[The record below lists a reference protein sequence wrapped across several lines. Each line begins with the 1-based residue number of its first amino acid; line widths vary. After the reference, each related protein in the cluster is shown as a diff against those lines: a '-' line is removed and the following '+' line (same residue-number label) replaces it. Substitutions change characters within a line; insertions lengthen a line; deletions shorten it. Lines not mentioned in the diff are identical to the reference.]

1 MSKKIKSFDEVIGHR
16 NLVNFL
22 KKCVDRDTVPQVI
35 ILHGN
40 PGLGKSSIAKLLAIS
55 VTTKYESD
63 ELRQQYIKTVIDD
76 NRSTDSIKLFNM
88 SEIKEKEEEIQN
100 VKAEMIIGFSKTGR
114 KVLILDEVHGMS
126 KAAQDAILTEL
137 EHLDENVYIFMCTTE
152 IGVLRDSLV
161 SRSKATLSL
170 HDLSSVE
177 SKKLIRGLIQ
187 ERQLTFDTNVDMV
200 VALIADWAGNQ
211 PRKACNL
218 IDNFEVGSLVT
229 SRDLEVFIDT
239 NSAASIIEL
248 LKYLYGSLTLGI
260 DYLDS
265 MKYDQ
270 SFANMLIEVCK
281 VALGH
286 TSSSISAKDTM
297 YIKDFMR
304 DRDIKHI
311 LQFTAEVCGLST
323 IRRRRVISAFMR
335 AHVMFTPNVEPQ
347 RSVEFKMQDI
357 NTLTQNVEETGMI
370 SLNRGV
376 ERAKTLEEMF
386 GESEVLE

>member
-1 MSKKIKSFDEVIGHR
+1 MAKKIRSFDEIIGHR
-16 NLVNFL
+16 NLVSYL
-22 KKCVDRDTVPQVI
+22 QKCIDRDTVPQVI

-40 PGLGKSSIAKLLAIS
+40 PGLGKSSIAKLLAIA

-63 ELRQQYIKTVIDD
+63 SLKQQYIKTVIED
-76 NRSTDSIKLFNM
+76 NQSTDSIKLFNM

-100 VKAEMIIGFSKTGR
+100 VKAEMTVGFSKTGR

-152 IGVLRDSLV
+152 IGVLRDSLI
-161 SRSKATLSL
+161 SRSKATLPL

-177 SKKLIRGLIQ
+177 SKRLICGLIQ
-187 ERQLTFDTNVDMV
+187 ERRLTFDANVDMV
-200 VALIADWAGNQ
+200 VSLIADWAGNQ

-218 IDNFEVGSLVT
+218 IENFEVGSLVT

-239 NSAASIIEL
+239 NSASSVIEL

-265 MKYDQ
+265 MKYDE
-270 SFANMLIEVCK
+270 SFANMLVEVCK
-281 VALGH
+281 VAFGH

-304 DRDIKHI
+304 DRDVKHI

-335 AHVMFTPNVEPQ
+335 AHVMFAPNAVPQ
-347 RSVEFKMQDI
+347 RSTEFKIQDI
-357 NTLTQNVEETGMI
+357 STLTQNVEDTS
-370 SLNRGV
+370 SLSINRGV
-376 ERAKTLEEMF
+376 ERVKSLDEMF
-386 GESEVLE
+386 GDSEVLD